1 MWVDER
7 DELIGG
13 WVDTSYG
20 LMRGWVDERDGLIG
34 GWVDTSYGLMEEGGL
49 MRGMG

>member
-1 MWVDER
+1 ME
-7 DELIGG
+7 E
-13 WVDTSYG
+13 SG

-34 GWVDTSYGLMEEGGL
+34 RWVDRSYGLMEEGGL